1 MAIVGRAVPWPLQVK
16 NREKAR
22 ERIYFPV
29 CLPLTLKNGDKLK
42 RLEGHEYGTRSAK
55 CSTLTVEAP
64 GYSASNLQQKEEN
77 KIMSKGKVKFFN
89 TSRGFGF
96 ITQNEGKDLF
106 FHVSELRAEIANEGD
121 QVEYEIGE
129 SKKGP
134 CAVNIREAY
143 SAY

>member
-1 MAIVGRAVPWPLQVK
+1 MTIVGRAVPWSLQIK

-42 RLEGHEYGTRSAK
+42 RLDGHEYGTRSAK
-55 CSTLTVEAP
+55 CSTFTAEAP
-64 GYSASNLQQKEEN
+64 GCSVSTYNKRRN

-96 ITQNEGKDLF
+96 ITQDKGEDLF
-106 FHVSELRAEIANEGD
+106 FHVSELRAETANEGD
-121 QVEYEIGE
+121 QVEYEISEG
-129 SKKGP
+129 KKGL

-143 SAY
+143 SM